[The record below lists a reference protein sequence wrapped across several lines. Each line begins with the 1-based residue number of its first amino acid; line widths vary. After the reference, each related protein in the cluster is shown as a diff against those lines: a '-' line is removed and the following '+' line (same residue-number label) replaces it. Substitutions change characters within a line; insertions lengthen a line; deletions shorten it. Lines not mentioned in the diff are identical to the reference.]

1 MFEKATIF
9 NTLFYG
15 SLGVKVLLHN
25 FLKKLFSDFSAPCY
39 FRTHWKLYC
48 PGCGGTRALFALMH
62 GNLRQSLKYNP
73 VTLLF
78 LLDVLVTTILSLIEK
93 KNSKYSTSRFRLILN
108 ISCHWIIDICHSLFL
123 RKGRTHAKMT
133 GWKCTLFKFK
143 EITQWGFF

>member
-25 FLKKLFSDFSAPCY
+25 FLKELFSDFSAPCY

-108 ISCHWIIDICHSLFL
+108 ITLLIFIVVFSVLRNYLLYTGIDVLGDFS
-123 RKGRTHAKMT
+123 
-133 GWKCTLFKFK
+133 
-143 EITQWGFF
+143 